1 MSQLAQPAPD
11 ASDCIEQAW
20 EIVRTTEQIVGVDD
34 LWPAQVGP
42 GPHAADAALS
52 AARQA
57 LTRRL
62 ELSSVSVKF
71 GDQAFLAALALRAEQ
86 TQVAVKDAL
95 LGLQCR
101 QVESARNA
109 INGLRTATSAA
120 ALVERIPTEVY
131 RMGFSRVLFSRIQNG
146 WWLTCSAFAGAD
158 EEMASKM
165 VEAGLAHP
173 RQLSNPLLESEMV
186 RRGSPILVADPQTD
200 PNVHP
205 ELVALTQTAAYVAA
219 PVYCWGKPVG
229 LVHADRHTDAS
240 GVTEFDRDVLGMFA
254 AGLGLAFER
263 NLIASRLQAMRHAA
277 QEHMRLA
284 GSLADDFT
292 LDVIESA
299 GPVLSQVDD
308 LIGLGSAARP
318 AGTGDA
324 RLLSELTS
332 REAEV
337 LCAIAAGKTNA
348 QVAGLLFVTE
358 GTVKSHVKH
367 ILRKLGA
374 SNRTEAVAKYRR
386 ARRSS
391 I

>member
-1 MSQLAQPAPD
+1 MSQLAKPAPD

-20 EIVRTTEQIVGVDD
+20 EIVRATEQIVGVDD
-34 LWPAQVGP
+34 LCPAEP
-42 GPHAADAALS
+42 TPETHAADTALS

-57 LTRRL
+57 LARRL
-62 ELSSVSVKF
+62 ELATVSQKF
-71 GDQAFLAALALRAEQ
+71 GDQAFIAALALRAEQ
-86 TQVAVKDAL
+86 TQVALKDVL
-95 LGLQCR
+95 LRLQCL
-101 QVESARNA
+101 QVESAQHA
-109 INGLRTATSAA
+109 INGLRTATSTAT
-120 ALVERIPTEVY
+120 LVECIPTEVY

-146 WWLTCSAFAGAD
+146 WWLACSAFAGAD
-158 EEMASKM
+158 QEMASKM
-165 VEAGLAHP
+165 VEVGLAHP
-173 RQLSNPLLESEMV
+173 RQLINPLPESEMV

-200 PNVHP
+200 PHVHA

-219 PVYCWGKPVG
+219 PVFCWGKPIG

-263 NLIASRLQAMRHAA
+263 NLMAGRLRAIRHAA
-277 QEHMRLA
+277 EEHMRLA

-299 GPVLSQVDD
+299 GPLLSQVDD
-308 LIGLGSAARP
+308 LIGLDSAARP
-318 AGTGDA
+318 ADSDDDM
-324 RLLSELTS
+324 RLVSGLTS

-337 LCAIAAGKTNA
+337 LRAVAAGKTNA
-348 QVAGLLFVTE
+348 QVAAMLFVTE

-374 SNRTEAVAKYRR
+374 SNRTEAVVKYHR
-386 ARRSS
+386 ANKR
-391 I
+391 